1 MILFLIIGCLCV
13 FILYCAVRVG
23 DERRYLD
30 SYDGELKVYTFYNSE
45 KFDMKVDL
53 SMYSATRRINLY
65 VWSRQRGPE
74 TRNPHVQVLPHGTVR
89 VSKETGEVYDWFE
102 Y

>member
-1 MILFLIIGCLCV
+1 MILSLIIGCLCA
-13 FILYCAVRVG
+13 FILYCAIRVG

-30 SYDGELKVYTFYNSE
+30 SYEGELKVYTFYNSE
-45 KFDMKVDL
+45 KCDIKVDL
-53 SMYSATRRINLY
+53 SMHSITGRINLY
-65 VWSRQRGPE
+65 VWTRRRGLG
-74 TRNPHVQVLPHGTVR
+74 TGNPHVQVFPHGTVR